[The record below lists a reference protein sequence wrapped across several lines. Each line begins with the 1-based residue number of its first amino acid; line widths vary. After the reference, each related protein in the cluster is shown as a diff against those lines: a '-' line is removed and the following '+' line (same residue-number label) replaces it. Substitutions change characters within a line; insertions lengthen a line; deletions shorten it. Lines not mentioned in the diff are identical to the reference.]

1 MISKSYG
8 YKENRHL
15 YSLCILYKMNKIHLE
30 RFKIG
35 YLFLTYISYEYQ
47 RQFGWLLKRFLA
59 KEIIVFCEVSSPKN
73 GHDF

>member
-47 RQFGWLLKRFLA
+47 RQFGGIFPNFLHFY
-59 KEIIVFCEVSSPKN
+59 IFDTFPDVLIYF
-73 GHDF
+73 FT